1 MSADE
6 SMAPSCLISTVK
18 VAAGGVI
25 VWGIVLYLTEEPLST
40 TTYSHIVGDV

>member
-6 SMAPSCLISTVK
+6 SMAPSCLVST

-25 VWGIVLYLTEEPLST
+25 VWGIFLYLTEEPLST